1 VTSLVAMLVVVRVA
15 LMERVVAF
23 FVAWREVSMTEDDLR
38 GVSLDLAVVV
48 DWEFAVAKE
57 DSLMSFGFC

>member
-1 VTSLVAMLVVVRVA
+1 
-15 LMERVVAF
+15 MERVVAF